1 MLAMNDLLLGAFSSF
16 GGRGRAVL
24 LIALGFDELL
34 LLVLYFLPS
43 VEKLN
48 FG

>member
-1 MLAMNDLLLGAFSSF
+1 MNDLLLGAFSSF
-16 GGRGRAVL
+16 GGRDRAVL
-24 LIALGFDELL
+24 LLALALDELL
-34 LLVLYFLPS
+34 LLLYFLTS